1 MTVFLITGLR
11 KQIMNNTELLWNDFC
26 KHFVYKK
33 EDYLKIA
40 AFCIKNCEG
49 MKDIAVKTAD
59 ETAEHTFLFRLP
71 WDMEATSEAVH
82 FDGKIKWNY
91 CLNEDQEFIFQL
103 NRHRYWICLGQAY
116 RIYSDDK
123 YAKAFTEQLLD
134 WIGEN
139 IEIETTDKMLW
150 RTLEAGLRADYWVRA
165 MALFADSPF
174 ITGDV
179 KEKFFSALSV
189 HAKHLAEN
197 PKKGFSIKS
206 NWGVMEYTGL
216 YVLSH
221 ILKNSEYKETSV
233 HFLKL
238 ALHTQIHDDGMQW
251 EASPMYHDEVL
262 AAYLE
267 VLRVAKLYG
276 DEPFAEE
283 EKQIIRNMA
292 HATFKRT
299 YPNHHQLMT
308 GDSDDTD
315 VRDLLS
321 QAAVIFGDKVL
332 KFAGFTKLDFEG
344 AWLFGVKG
352 IEDYEKLETSVIP
365 AGLISLPESGEAIL
379 RNSYN
384 EDSDFLYFRNG
395 SLGGGHGHQDKLHIE
410 LWFNGEQILRDG
422 GRYTYKDVEER
433 YMLKGA
439 KAHNVPIINNSEYAA
454 SNDSWIYKK
463 LPPSLSN
470 IFIKKGD
477 FLLFEGVHCGYMES
491 GVLLRRRV
499 VAPKSDIIIISDEII
514 GNKDNVLS
522 QHFNF
527 AENIRLK
534 KENNMI
540 IGKGDKCEFVI
551 KSFDERGEVAQ
562 DIIKSPVSRHYNQ
575 IEESEA
581 LKIDTEGSYFLTTII
596 AKTVMGEKASI
607 SEEEVYNYAYD
618 VMLNKDEVQGYL
630 ITRKEEQYG
639 IVLLKNDVGN
649 RSDLN
654 GIKGVY
660 GLGQTMACAF
670 HKKPEYMTVLR
681 W

>member
-1 MTVFLITGLR
+1 
-11 KQIMNNTELLWNDFC
+11 MNNTELLWNDFC

-40 AFCIKNCEG
+40 DFCIKNCEE
-49 MKDIAVKTAD
+49 MKNIAVKTAD

-71 WDMEATSEAVH
+71 WDMESTSEAVH

-116 RIYSDDK
+116 RLYSDDK
-123 YAKAFTEQLLD
+123 YVKAFTEQLLD
-134 WIGEN
+134 WISEN
-139 IEIETTDKMLW
+139 IEIEKTDKMLW

-165 MALFADSPF
+165 MALFADSPI
-174 ITGDV
+174 ITEDV
-179 KEKFFSALSV
+179 KEKFFSVLAV

-206 NWGVMEYTGL
+206 NWGVIEYTGL

-221 ILKNSEYKETSV
+221 ILKNSGYRETSV

-238 ALHTQIHDDGMQW
+238 ALRTQIHDDGMQW
-251 EASPMYHDEVL
+251 EASPMYHNEVL

-267 VLRVAKLYG
+267 VLRVAKLYE
-276 DEPFAEE
+276 DEPFTEI

-299 YPNHHQLMT
+299 YPDHHQLMT

-321 QAAVIFGDKVL
+321 QAAVLFGDKVL
-332 KFAGFTKLDFEG
+332 KFAGFTQLDFEG

-352 IEDYEKLETSVIP
+352 IEDYEKLEALEIP
-365 AGLISLPESGEAIL
+365 AGLISLPESGEAIW

-395 SLGGGHGHQDKLHIE
+395 SLGGGHGHQDKLHAE
-410 LWFNGEQILRDG
+410 LWFDGEQILRDG
-422 GRYTYKDVEER
+422 GRYTYKDIEER
-433 YMLKGA
+433 YVLKGA
-439 KAHNVPIINNSEYAA
+439 KAHNVPLINNSEYAP
-454 SNDSWIYKK
+454 SVNSWTYKN
-463 LPPSLSN
+463 LPPSLGN
-470 IFIKKGD
+470 IFTKKGD

-499 VAPKSDIIIISDEII
+499 VAPRSDIIIISDEII

-522 QHFNF
+522 QHFAF
-527 AENIRLK
+527 AENISLK
-534 KENNMI
+534 RENNLI

-551 KSFDERGEVAQ
+551 KSFDENGEVVQ
-562 DIIKSPVSRHYNQ
+562 DIVKSPVSRHYNQ

-581 LKIDTEGSYFLTTII
+581 LKINTEDSYFLTTII
-596 AKTVMGEKASI
+596 VKTAIGDKIEITK
-607 SEEEVYNYAYD
+607 EEVYNYTNG
-618 VMLNKDEVQGYL
+618 VVLKDTEVQGYL
-630 ITRKEEQYG
+630 ISRGKEEYS
-639 IVLLKNDVGN
+639 IVLLKDDVGN
-649 RSDLN
+649 GRDLN

-660 GLGQTMACAF
+660 GLGQAMVCAL
-670 HKKPEYMTVLR
+670 HKKDECMTVLR

>member
-1 MTVFLITGLR
+1 
-11 KQIMNNTELLWNDFC
+11 MNNTELLWNDFC
-26 KHFVYKK
+26 KHFVYKN

-40 AFCIKNCEG
+40 DFCNKNC
-49 MKDIAVKTAD
+49 KDMRDMRDIVLKTAD
-59 ETAEHTFLFRLP
+59 ELTENTFLFRLP
-71 WDMEATSEAVH
+71 WDMESTSEAVY

-116 RIYSDDK
+116 RLYSDDK
-123 YAKAFTEQLLD
+123 YVKAFTEQLLD
-134 WIGEN
+134 WISEN
-139 IEIETTDKMLW
+139 IEIEKTDKMLW

-165 MALFADSPF
+165 MALFADSPL
-174 ITGDV
+174 ITEDV
-179 KEKFFSALSV
+179 KEKFFSALAI

-221 ILKNSEYKETSV
+221 ILKNSEYREISV

-251 EASPMYHDEVL
+251 EASPMYHNEVL

-267 VLRVAKLYG
+267 VLRVAKLYE
-276 DEPFAEE
+276 DEPFSEE

-352 IEDYEKLETSVIP
+352 IEDYEKLEALEIP
-365 AGLISLPESGEAIL
+365 AGLISLPESGEAIW

-395 SLGGGHGHQDKLHIE
+395 SLGGGHGHQDKLHVE
-410 LWFNGEQILRDG
+410 LWFDGEQILRDG
-422 GRYTYKDVEER
+422 GRYTYKDIEER
-433 YMLKGA
+433 YVLKGA
-439 KAHNVPIINNSEYAA
+439 KAHNVPFINNSEYAL
-454 SNDSWIYKK
+454 SVDSWIYKK
-463 LPPSLSN
+463 LPPSLGN
-470 IFIKKGD
+470 IFTKKGD

-499 VAPKSDIIIISDEII
+499 VAPRSDIIIISDEII

-522 QHFNF
+522 QHFAF
-527 AENIRLK
+527 AENISLK
-534 KENNMI
+534 KENNLI
-540 IGKGDKCEFVI
+540 IGKGDK
-551 KSFDERGEVAQ
+551 
-562 DIIKSPVSRHYNQ
+562 
-575 IEESEA
+575 
-581 LKIDTEGSYFLTTII
+581 L
-596 AKTVMGEKASI
+596 
-607 SEEEVYNYAYD
+607 
-618 VMLNKDEVQGYL
+618 
-630 ITRKEEQYG
+630 
-639 IVLLKNDVGN
+639 
-649 RSDLN
+649 
-654 GIKGVY
+654 
-660 GLGQTMACAF
+660 
-670 HKKPEYMTVLR
+670 
-681 W
+681 

>member
-1 MTVFLITGLR
+1 
-11 KQIMNNTELLWNDFC
+11 MNNTELLWNDFC

-40 AFCIKNCEG
+40 DFCINNCEE

-71 WDMEATSEAVH
+71 WDMESTSEALH

-116 RIYSDDK
+116 RLYSDDK
-123 YAKAFTEQLLD
+123 YVKAFIEQLLD
-134 WIGEN
+134 WISEN
-139 IEIETTDKMLW
+139 IEIEKTDKMLW
-150 RTLEAGLRADYWVRA
+150 RTLEVGLRADYWVRA
-165 MALFADSPF
+165 MALFADSPL

-179 KEKFFSALSV
+179 KEKFFSALAV
-189 HAKHLAEN
+189 HAKYLAEN

-221 ILKNSEYKETSV
+221 ILKNSEYRETSV

-251 EASPMYHDEVL
+251 EASPMYHNEVL

-267 VLRVAKLYG
+267 VLRVAKLYE

-299 YPNHHQLMT
+299 YPDHHQLMT

-321 QAAVIFGDKVL
+321 QAGVLFDDKIL
-332 KFAGFTKLDFEG
+332 KFAGFTQLDFEG

-352 IEDYEKLETSVIP
+352 IEDYEKLEALEIP
-365 AGLISLPESGEAIL
+365 AGLVSLPESGEAIC

-395 SLGGGHGHQDKLHIE
+395 SLGGGHGHQDKLHVE
-410 LWFNGEQILRDG
+410 LWFDGEQILRDG
-422 GRYTYKDVEER
+422 GRYTYKDIEER
-433 YMLKGA
+433 YALKGA
-439 KAHNVPIINNSEYAA
+439 KAHNVPLINNSEYAL
-454 SNDSWIYKK
+454 SVDSWIYKK
-463 LPPSLSN
+463 LPPSLGN
-470 IFIKKGD
+470 IFTKKGD
-477 FLLFEGVHCGYMES
+477 FLLLEGVHCGYMEA

-499 VAPKSDIIIISDEII
+499 IAPKSDIIIISDEII

-522 QHFNF
+522 QHFAF
-527 AENIRLK
+527 AENISLK
-534 KENNMI
+534 RENNLI

-551 KSFDERGEVAQ
+551 KSFDEKGEVTQ
-562 DIIKSPVSRHYNQ
+562 DIVKSPVSRHYNQ

-581 LKIDTEGSYFLTTII
+581 LKIDTEDSYFLTTII
-596 AKTVMGEKASI
+596 VKTAIGDKIEITK
-607 SEEEVYNYAYD
+607 EEVYNYTNG
-618 VMLNKDEVQGYL
+618 VVLKDTEVQGYL
-630 ITRKEEQYG
+630 ISRGKEEYS
-639 IVLLKNDVGN
+639 IVLLKDDVGN
-649 RSDLN
+649 GRDLN

-660 GLGQTMACAF
+660 GLGQAMVCAL
-670 HKKPEYMTVLR
+670 HKKTECMTVLR